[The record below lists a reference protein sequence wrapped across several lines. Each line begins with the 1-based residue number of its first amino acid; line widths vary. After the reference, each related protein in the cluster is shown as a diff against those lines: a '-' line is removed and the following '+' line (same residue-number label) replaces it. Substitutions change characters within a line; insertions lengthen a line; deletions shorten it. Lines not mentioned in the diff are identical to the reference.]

1 MILRDKRQRLSLTT
15 SEIAEIV
22 GVSEATISY
31 YENFKRFPQ
40 VDKLTTIQMA
50 YKLSDDELLEYI
62 RECNNRK

>member
-1 MILRDKRQRLSLTT
+1 MILKDKRQRLSLTT

-31 YENFKRFPQ
+31 YENYQRFPNIT
-40 VDKLTTIQMA
+40 KLTTIQMA

-62 RECNNRK
+62 KECNNRK